1 MNNVIIVA
9 EISERNGWANIKTN
23 EGKEISIMLSKCPK
37 LAEQLK
43 DAKPGIELT
52 GKLVEKDGKSYL
64 WDIDEKKSGSK
75 SFPAADKSFQ
85 AALSASQAAGSM
97 MALQKEV
104 SYEKFETLANQI
116 HAWILTKK
124 SS

>member
-52 GKLVEKDGKSYL
+52 GKLVEKDGKAYL
-64 WDIDEKKSGSK
+64 WDIDEKKSGNK
-75 SFPAADKSFQ
+75 SFTPIDKSFQ
-85 AALSASQAAGSM
+85 ASQTAALAAANLLALSKDPS
-97 MALQKEV
+97 KE
-104 SYEKFETLANQI
+104 SFDAWFEHI
-116 HAWILTKK
+116 YTKI
-124 SS
+124 SSKITK